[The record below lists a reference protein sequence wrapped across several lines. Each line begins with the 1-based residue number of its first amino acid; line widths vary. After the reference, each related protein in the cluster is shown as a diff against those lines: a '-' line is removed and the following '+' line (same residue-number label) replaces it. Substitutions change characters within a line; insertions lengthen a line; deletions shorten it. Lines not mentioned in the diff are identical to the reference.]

1 MKIGIATMELLRRDG
16 PNDLVDE
23 GTNGLDDVGS
33 YADGFVASTAI
44 PINPRLGP
52 DDVGERETVPP
63 YDKPLR
69 GLQVLLRLYERDSR
83 QVRQVSVNQ
92 HLVPE

>member
-1 MKIGIATMELLRRDG
+1 MRYDCSAWLNVPEDIA
-16 PNDLVDE
+16 DE

-33 YADGFVASTAI
+33 YSDGYLRG
-44 PINPRLGP
+44 PLNPRLGP
-52 DDVGERETVPP
+52 DDVGERETVAP

-69 GLQVLLRLYERDSR
+69 ALQVLMRLYERDSR